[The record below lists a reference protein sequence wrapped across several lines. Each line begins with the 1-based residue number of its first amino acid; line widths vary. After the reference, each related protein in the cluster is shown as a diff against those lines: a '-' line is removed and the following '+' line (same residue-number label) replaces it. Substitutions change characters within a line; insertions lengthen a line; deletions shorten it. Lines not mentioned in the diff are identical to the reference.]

1 MITNGIRR
9 NKESHRR
16 MDSSRKNT
24 DSAGWFFGVETF
36 LGHRE
41 RTWIGFLGLADVLD
55 RKPDGANVLPPAV
68 LLLSATPFVVIV
80 VAVTVGVSTTIRST
94 AVSVSSIRS
103 VAPSTILSTPVGPGV
118 LFVITTVVPIL
129 VSFEG
134 ATTSITVILIGFPP
148 IPVSSVFTIV
158 TTTTAAATITTNTDG
173 SITAIAVSVVPTVS
187 GDTTTTAITTST
199 PSDTAL

>member
-1 MITNGIRR
+1 
-9 NKESHRR
+9 

-36 LGHRE
+36 LRHRE

-134 ATTSITVILIGFPP
+134 ATTSITVILIA
-148 IPVSSVFTIV
+148 SRIV
-158 TTTTAAATITTNTDG
+158 GGKTRKNDRKQETG
-173 SITAIAVSVVPTVS
+173 SFRRGQGKGGGGTVHKQ
-187 GDTTTTAITTST
+187 
-199 PSDTAL
+199 